1 MAAKETPK
9 SGLLSKVARF
19 VANPTTDWAELDK
32 PIPEEVVDPR
42 QTDRMALKAMIELKR
57 KNDFVRHREFT
68 HLRKLRQKE
77 LGTLQSMD
85 RSPDKPSF
93 FQSSYPSR
101 TDDKLVTLKKINDI
115 EAQMSMQWWST
126 KHGNSTLP
134 PPSTQHS
141 QNFSSTF
148 SPSDKSG
155 FQSTSPGVVTVTGNS
170 VLPIFEGRK
179 SGIDSKPGFVNTQT
193 ARAVGVHPHK
203 SSLEPIAPSTND
215 APAPDQ
221 RTSSLESSPTPEVT
235 QAEPMPETIAKVLT
249 QALTPSATAPTA
261 LGSTQPPTSD
271 ETAAAAPAKD
281 DSPSEFSSSRALA
294 LEVEEVAHDPELE
307 EAAIRF
313 ANGDFA
319 GAQAALQ
326 DALQSRESGLLNE
339 EAWLAL
345 FDLYRATSDQTAF
358 ESLAIDYAGYFQR
371 SSPQWINF
379 PSLVEE
385 VAPVQSE
392 APMAAHWRAPATL
405 GIQSVATAK
414 ATLAKA
420 ASPWRVDWSRL
431 LRIEEAALPHMI
443 EMIRAWCQCAGDQF
457 RFTGTDVL
465 MALLIKETPPSHP
478 QIAQNWWH
486 LRMEMLRLI
495 HRPDEFEIVALEYC
509 ITYEVSPPSWEPAL
523 CSCKICDASGASQQ
537 GGLTIIQAG
546 STELATS
553 TYSHSTSSDNS
564 RLTETPM
571 LRETA
576 IELSGHIHGDPQ
588 EAIDMLNA
596 ALEGAD
602 VMVISCEKLIRID
615 FSAAGALL
623 NWVVMQQHE
632 GRQVH
637 FVQLHRMI
645 LAFFH
650 VIGISDHARTS
661 VRLH

>member
-1 MAAKETPK
+1 MATKEPPK

-19 VANPTTDWAELDK
+19 VANPTTDWTELDK
-32 PIPEEVVDPR
+32 PAPSDSVDPR

-85 RSPDKPSF
+85 RAPDKPSF

-101 TDDKLVTLKKINDI
+101 TDDKLVTLKKINEI

-134 PPSTQHS
+134 PPSSLHS
-141 QNFSSTF
+141 QNFASTF

-170 VLPIFEGRK
+170 VLPIFENRR
-179 SGIDSKPGFVNTQT
+179 SGLDSKPGFVNTQASRVRRMADKPTIQPVHPAPDAPARPAEPAPT
-193 ARAVGVHPHK
+193 ARAPE
-203 SSLEPIAPSTND
+203 LTAPEPMPQQLAEDLSEALTQNPALVPAPVVAEPSAEQ
-215 APAPDQ
+215 APTTEPVAAPDQ
-221 RTSSLESSPTPEVT
+221 AESH
-235 QAEPMPETIAKVLT
+235 
-249 QALTPSATAPTA
+249 
-261 LGSTQPPTSD
+261 
-271 ETAAAAPAKD
+271 
-281 DSPSEFSSSRALA
+281 SEFSSTGTLA

-319 GAQAALQ
+319 GAQTALQ
-326 DALQSRESGLLNE
+326 DALQSRDSGLLNE

-345 FDLYRATSDQTAF
+345 FDLYRATDNQTAF

-371 SSPQWINF
+371 SSPQWISF
-379 PSLVEE
+379 PSQVQEI
-385 VAPVQSE
+385 AP
-392 APMAAHWRAPATL
+392 APGDTPTVAHWRAPAAL

-414 ATLAKA
+414 ASLAKT

-431 LRIEEAALPHMI
+431 VRVEEAALPHLI
-443 EMIRAWCQCAGDQF
+443 ELIRAWCQCAGDQF
-457 RFTGTDVL
+457 RFTGADVL
-465 MALLIKETPPSHP
+465 MALLIRETPPNHP

-486 LRMEMLRLI
+486 LRMDMLRLV

-546 STELATS
+546 TTELS
-553 TYSHSTSSDNS
+553 LSSFSGSASYDNS
-564 RLTETPM
+564 RLTETPA

-576 IELSGHIHGDPQ
+576 IELSGHIYGDPQ

-623 NWVVMQQHE
+623 NWVVAQQQE